1 MRRQGSENNL
11 RGTRVYLPN
20 HVICTSGER
29 STKGGRPRTKGC
41 TPVAGR
47 VKDLLDDQVEAVA
60 ATTPDTLVARII
72 IASVC
77 ALLLAGN
84 VSLIAGGVW
93 G

>member
-1 MRRQGSENNL
+1 M
-11 RGTRVYLPN
+11 
-20 HVICTSGER
+20 
-29 STKGGRPRTKGC
+29 
-41 TPVAGR
+41 AGR